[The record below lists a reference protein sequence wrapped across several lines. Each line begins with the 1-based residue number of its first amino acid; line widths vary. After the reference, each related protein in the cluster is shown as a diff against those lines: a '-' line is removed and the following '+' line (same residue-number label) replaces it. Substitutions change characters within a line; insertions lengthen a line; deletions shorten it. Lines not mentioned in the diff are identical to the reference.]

1 MNFRASLVSGAI
13 AIAVYF
19 VTNPT
24 APLGRVVG
32 YMSESEA
39 MGFGFAAFIICAIV
53 LHAKP
58 ELMGKSNHSKTDR
71 DDTEAPPEDGDK

>member
-1 MNFRASLVSGAI
+1 MNFRAILVSGAI

-39 MGFGFAAFIICAIV
+39 MGFGFAAFIICAIA
-53 LHAKP
+53 LHTKP
-58 ELMGKSNHSKTDR
+58 ELMGKLNKSKQEEV
-71 DDTEAPPEDGDK
+71 TEGDEESD

>member
-1 MNFRASLVSGAI
+1 MNFRAILVSGAI
-13 AIAVYF
+13 ATAVYF

-32 YMSESEA
+32 YMSEREA
-39 MGFGFAAFIICAIV
+39 MGFGFAVFIICAIA

-58 ELMGKSNHSKTDR
+58 ALMGKNNHSKTDR